1 MVRGVFVFCRG
12 GAVIIVVFMGTE
24 LILLVNFEAFREN
37 LFSVVSMLGGTPG
50 GGLSRFPSGSL
61 ASMTGLPYAGE
72 NYALFNS
79 LYNSCEV
86 AEALDFFGCR
96 KMPFVVPELPE
107 VRTGLSSVLESSGLG
122 VKNNY
127 TAMALAADQDYRFDP
142 SACEVGEEESDLW
155 ASAAWFGFGGEEPM
169 PESYRAFARYLLYRH
184 ENRLFVLQEEGRALC
199 CGLLHNSRMAC
210 GLYYFATLPQFR
222 RRGLARRL
230 MNSLASAAFESH
242 SLFILLA
249 TEEGLPFYRDFGFE
263 TMNEI
268 PIRSLSDL

>member
-1 MVRGVFVFCRG
+1 MVLFLFTEAR
-12 GAVIIVVFMGTE
+12 AVIIIVFVETE

-61 ASMTGLPYAGE
+61 AAMTGLPYAGE

-79 LYNSCEV
+79 LANGCEV

-96 KMPFVVPELPE
+96 NVPFVVPELPE
-107 VRTGLSSVLESSGLG
+107 VQLKLAPVLESNGLC
-122 VKNNY
+122 VKSNY
-127 TAMALAADQDYRFDP
+127 TAMALDAEAGYVFDP
-142 SACEVGEEESDLW
+142 AAGEVGEAECDMW
-155 ASAAWFGFGGEEPM
+155 AEAAWFGFGGEAPM
-169 PESYRAFARYLLYRH
+169 PESYRDFARYLLFRH

-230 MNSLASAAFESH
+230 MNSLAAAAAESH
-242 SLFILLA
+242 RLFILLA
-249 TEEGLPFYRDFGFE
+249 TEEGLPFYRDFGFAA
-263 TMNEI
+263 MRDI
-268 PIRSLSDL
+268 PLRSLSDI